1 MRKRSWV
8 RAYWENFLTGLGIIL
23 IFIVVGAYMLLA
35 VALLLSGKWIF
46 IGIGIILILAVIC
59 PIIGADDDEWR

>member
-8 RAYWENFLTGLGIIL
+8 RTYWENFLTGLGIIL
-23 IFIVVGAYMLLA
+23 IFIAVGAYMLLA

-46 IGIGIILILAVIC
+46 IGIGLILILAVIC
-59 PIIGADDDEWR
+59 PIIGADDDGWR